1 MTKAEFVEYVAII
14 VQFPKHQIDAVLA
27 GDYGRRAQGKHYR
40 VARLWALSAPSSPS
54 AYRTQPMHGGH
65 SPDAGQSCAGV
76 HRGESLPNAG
86 VTPTAPSRYAD
97 EVDARKQMTSHTPP
111 GP

>member
-1 MTKAEFVEYVAII
+1 MTKAEFVEHVAII
-14 VQFPKHQIDAVLA
+14 VQLPKHQIDAVLT
-27 GDYGRRAQGKHYR
+27 RCLQGIMDVVHKGNIIELR
-40 VARLWALSAPSSPS
+40 GFALSAPSSPS
-54 AYRTQPMHGGH
+54 AYRTQPTHGGH

-97 EVDARKQMTSHTPP
+97 DVDARK
-111 GP
+111 